1 MPSSPSMYR
10 LTASLLTLGALLAGC
25 GGGSSDSPAPPP
37 PGPGPGP
44 GPTPTLELSF
54 TAPKAA
60 DNVFDAN
67 SPVYLETYLAA
78 DGNPAGNNNP
88 VTFAAATA
96 SFAPVQAMT
105 VGGRAT
111 TTMNASQ
118 VGPLQVQANA
128 TVSGRSTTINRT
140 FYIRPKREPLE
151 VLVPAYFSAGKN
163 SEWDVM
169 LKGVENYPGLK
180 VTAILNPTSGIFTKT
195 DDDFVA
201 AMKALQQ
208 AGGKV
213 IGYVATRYGDGE
225 RSVKAV
231 TDNVDN
237 YLKLYPGINGIFL
250 DGMQNKPNRIEFY
263 QAVYKHIKEKKDDK
277 GVNLNLSI
285 VGNPGTFPDA
295 MYAGVADTL
304 VTFEGKENAYLSV
317 DPQPNHTWVYNK
329 ANTAQAMLVHNAI
342 SCTSMQNALKTAY
355 LARTHA
361 GMVYVTDLLY
371 EYTTNTGNPWAKL
384 PTYWNTFLGTVDAL
398 NKKQPL
404 PNC

>member
-10 LTASLLTLGALLAGC
+10 LTASLLTLGALLTGC

-37 PGPGPGP
+37 GPGPGP
-44 GPTPTLELSF
+44 SPTLELSF

-118 VGPLQVQANA
+118 VGTLQVQASA

-140 FYIRPKREPLE
+140 FYIRPARKDME
-151 VLVPAYFSAGKN
+151 VLVPAYFSAGKD
-163 SEWDVM
+163 SDWDAM
-169 LKGVENYPGLK
+169 LKGLENYPGLK
-180 VTAILNPTSGIFTKT
+180 ITAILNPTNGVFTERNK
-195 DDDFVA
+195 DFAA
-201 AMKALQQ
+201 AMLALQK

-225 RSVKAV
+225 RSVTEV
-231 TDNVDN
+231 TKNVDN
-237 YLKLYPGINGIFL
+237 YLTLYPEIDGIFL
-250 DGMQNKPNRIEFY
+250 DEMQNKPNRIEFY
-263 QAVYKHIKEKKDDK
+263 QAVYKHIKTKKNQA
-277 GVNLNLSI
+277 GASLSV
-285 VGNPGTFPDA
+285 VGNPGMFPDA
-295 MYAGVADTL
+295 VYAGVADTL
-304 VTFEGKENAYLSV
+304 VTFEGKENAYLSI
-317 DPQPNHTWVYNK
+317 DPQPNQTWVYNK
-329 ANTAQAMLVHNAI
+329 DNTAQAMLVHNAI

>member
-10 LTASLLTLGALLAGC
+10 LTASLLTLGALLTGC

-37 PGPGPGP
+37 GPGPGP
-44 GPTPTLELSF
+44 SPTLELSF

-111 TTMNASQ
+111 STMNASQ

-151 VLVPAYFSAGKN
+151 VLVPAYFSAGKD

-195 DDDFVA
+195 NDDFVA

-250 DGMQNKPNRIEFY
+250 DEMQNKPNRIEFY

-304 VTFEGKENAYLSV
+304 VTFEGKENAYLSI
-317 DPQPNHTWVYNK
+317 DPQPNQTWVYNK
-329 ANTAQAMLVHNAI
+329 DNTAQAMLVHNAI

>member
-1 MPSSPSMYR
+1 MPSSPSLYR

-44 GPTPTLELSF
+44 SPTLELSF

-60 DNVFDAN
+60 DNVFDVN
-67 SPVYLETYLAA
+67 SPVYLETYLEV

-118 VGPLQVQANA
+118 VGPLPVQASA
-128 TVSGRSTTINRT
+128 TVSGRPTSVNRT
-140 FYIRPKREPLE
+140 LYIRPKREPLE
-151 VLVPAYFSAGKN
+151 VLVPAYFKAGKD
-163 SEWDVM
+163 SDWDAM

-180 VTAILNPTSGIFTKT
+180 VTAILNPTNGIFTERDK
-195 DDDFVA
+195 DFA
-201 AMKALQQ
+201 DAMLALQK

-225 RSVKAV
+225 RPV
-231 TDNVDN
+231 TEVTKNVDN
-237 YLKLYPGINGIFL
+237 YLALYPEIDGIFL
-250 DGMQNKPNRIEFY
+250 DEMQDKTTRIEFY
-263 QAVYKHIKEKKDDK
+263 QAVYKHIKTKKNQA
-277 GVNLNLSI
+277 GASLSV
-285 VGNPGTFPDA
+285 VGNPGKFPDA

-304 VTFEGKENAYLSV
+304 VTFEGKENAYLSI
-317 DPQPNHTWVYNK
+317 DPQPNHTWVYNR

-342 SCTSMQNALKTAY
+342 SCTAMQNALKTADQ
-355 LARTHA
+355 ARTHA
-361 GMVYVTDLLY
+361 GMVYVTDQLF

-398 NKKQPL
+398 NKKQLL

>member
-96 SFAPVQAMT
+96 SFAPVQALT

-118 VGPLQVQANA
+118 VGPLQVQASA

-140 FYIRPKREPLE
+140 LYIRPKRDPLQ
-151 VLVPAYFSAGKN
+151 VLVPAYFSAGKD
-163 SEWDVM
+163 SDWDNI
-169 LKGVENYPGLK
+169 LTGLENYPGVK
-180 VTAILNPTSGIFTKT
+180 ITAILNPTNGVFTERDTK
-195 DDDFVA
+195 FGEA
-201 AMKALQQ
+201 IEALQT

-213 IGYVATRYGDGE
+213 IGYVATAYGDTSK
-225 RSVKAV
+225 RSLAQVRA
-231 TDNVDN
+231 NVDS
-237 YLKLYPGINGIFL
+237 YLTHYPEIDGIFL
-250 DGMQNKPNRIEFY
+250 DKMANADTRIKFY
-263 QAVYKHIKEKKDDK
+263 QEVYSYIKTQRNQAGKT
-277 GVNLNLSI
+277 LSV
-285 VGNPGTFPDA
+285 VGNPGTFPA
-295 MYAGVADTL
+295 AEYAGVADTL
-304 VTFEGKENAYLSV
+304 VTFEGKENAYRSV
-317 DPQPNHTWVYNK
+317 DPQPNHTWVYDRP
-329 ANTAQAMLVHNAI
+329 NTSQAMLVHDAF
-342 SCTSMQNALKTAY
+342 SCAAMQNALKTAY

-361 GMVYVTDLLY
+361 GMVYVTDRPY
-371 EYTTNTGNPWAKL
+371 DYATNTGNPWATL
-384 PTYWNTFLGTVDAL
+384 PGYWSSLLATVEAL
-398 NKKQPL
+398 NQQDTL
-404 PNC
+404 PPC